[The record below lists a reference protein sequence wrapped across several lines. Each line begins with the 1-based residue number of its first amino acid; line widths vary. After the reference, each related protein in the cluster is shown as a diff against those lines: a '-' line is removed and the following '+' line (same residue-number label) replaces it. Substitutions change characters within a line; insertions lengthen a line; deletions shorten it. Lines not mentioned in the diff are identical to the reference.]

1 MLTYIDQTGQ
11 ERPERRKHPRLRTI
25 YGEVREKLD
34 HFFHSKKEWAGSSID
49 YLALR
54 MVHEAYPDLTGDEV
68 RILVAAIERSMGSD
82 SPSWGRTGQ

>member
-1 MLTYIDQTGQ
+1 MQTYVDHTGQ
-11 ERPERRKHPRLRTI
+11 ERPDRRQNPRLRTI

-54 MVHEAYPDLTGDEV
+54 MVHEAYPDLSPDEV
-68 RILVAAIERSMGSD
+68 RTLVAAIERAAGVGN
-82 SPSWGRTGQ
+82 PTWGKPGH

>member
-1 MLTYIDQTGQ
+1 MQTYIDPSGQ
-11 ERPERRKHPRLRTI
+11 ERPERRQNERLRTI

-54 MVHEAYPDLTGDEV
+54 MVHEAYPDLTSDEV
-68 RILVAAIERSMGSD
+68 RTLVAAIERAAGASN
-82 SPSWGRTGQ
+82 PTWGKPGH